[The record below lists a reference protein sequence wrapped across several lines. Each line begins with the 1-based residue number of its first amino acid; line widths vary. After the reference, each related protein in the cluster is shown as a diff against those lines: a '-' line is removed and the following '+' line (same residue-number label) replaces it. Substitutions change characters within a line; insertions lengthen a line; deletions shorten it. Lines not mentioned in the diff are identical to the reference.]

1 LFLKRNPSSGDEGNR
16 RESQGEGLFGRI
28 AKREIEEDG
37 IRPII
42 IIAGEEDLI
51 HLGEGNV

>member
-16 RESQGEGLFGRI
+16 RKSQGEGLFGRI

-51 HLGEGNV
+51 HLGEGDV